1 MGRRP
6 SFTAILKITNVKCKE
21 CEKQEKRQQEK
32 RQQKKIAK
40 AIKLYLEKHP
50 ELKTQLETINIINV
64 N

>member
-21 CEKQEKRQQEK
+21 CEKQEK